1 VANTSPQPSH
11 RRPPRRIGFWLIVA
25 ALVHAE
31 LLLVLGLVM
40 YALAPRNA
48 DLQKELAERNPGDG
62 PSIDVGMVDEEA
74 ARRIVADL
82 EKQEEQRKAEE
93 IKKEVD
99 SIKAPGQVVDIP
111 VPREERRPDE
121 ARFASEHDTT
131 VTKETKKFGKFD
143 EKSQQGDASGEAR
156 PTTPRSPTPRPP
168 DGRLAMREPT
178 LGRALRPPGLTAP
191 EVKGQQPGS
200 RYGVADPTA
209 TPAEGALP
217 QLGSDTPPR
226 RATGGGAQAGSTPSL
241 MPTEEQLARAIGGG
255 TQDALKDIDDGEE
268 TALNSKKWRFASFF
282 NRVKKQVAEHWHP
295 EEVYRRRDPTGAV
308 YGHQNRYTLVRV
320 QIRPD
325 GTLAT
330 VSLEQ
335 PSGLEFLD
343 DEAIE
348 AFKQAQPFP
357 NPPRQLIERTGMI
370 SFGLGF
376 LLDLNGATK
385 MQWFRY

>member
-1 VANTSPQPSH
+1 
-11 RRPPRRIGFWLIVA
+11 
-25 ALVHAE
+25 LVHAE
-31 LLLVLGLVM
+31 LVLLGGLGL
-40 YALAPRNA
+40 YILGPRNA
-48 DLQKELAERNPGDG
+48 DIQKQIAERSNDG
-62 PSIDVGMVDEEA
+62 PSIDVGMVDDEA
-74 ARRIVADL
+74 ARQIIADL
-82 EKQEEQRKAEE
+82 ERQDEQRKAEE
-93 IKKEVD
+93 VKKEID

-111 VPREERRPDE
+111 VPRQEKRPDE
-121 ARFASEHDTT
+121 ARFASEHDST
-131 VTKETKKFGKFD
+131 VVKERKKFGKFD
-143 EKSQQGDASGEAR
+143 EKAQQGDATGEPR
-156 PTTPRSPTPRPP
+156 PQRLPATPSSQPP

-178 LGRALRPPGLTAP
+178 LGRALRPPGPLAP
-191 EVKGQQPGS
+191 AIKGQQPGS
-200 RYGVADPTA
+200 RYGAAPDSTA
-209 TPAEGALP
+209 SPSEDALP
-217 QLGSDTPPR
+217 QLGGDTPPR
-226 RATGGGAQAGSTPSL
+226 RATGGGAQSGATPSL

-255 TQDALKDIDDGEE
+255 TQDLLKDIDDGDE

-325 GTLAT
+325 GTLAN

-348 AFKQAQPFP
+348 AFRQAQPFP
-357 NPPRQLIERTGMI
+357 NPPRQLIERSGLI
-370 SFGLGF
+370 NFGLGF

-385 MQWFRY
+385 MRWFRYND